1 MSTYFALMVGVQI
14 FEHFRGADRNIARGL
29 YLNMHGE
36 PSRGIDGIEWEG
48 IAERVAMHPPYFLLF
63 DSRFIE
69 VRHMVT
75 GQLHQ
80 IIPGSDIHCI
90 WNDRR
95 CITDMDINDPDNVSR
110 DGRVHAVMMS
120 TDPPTAPRTVA
131 QQNSS
136 KQIVFELV
144 LTET

>member
-1 MSTYFALMVGVQI
+1 
-14 FEHFRGADRNIARGL
+14 
-29 YLNMHGE
+29 MHGE

-48 IAERVAMHPPYFLLF
+48 IAERAAMHPPYFLLF

-75 GQLHQ
+75 GRLHQ

-144 LTET
+144 LTETWFRFCGISAGFIYFAIFAYLLQLRYTYIRYP